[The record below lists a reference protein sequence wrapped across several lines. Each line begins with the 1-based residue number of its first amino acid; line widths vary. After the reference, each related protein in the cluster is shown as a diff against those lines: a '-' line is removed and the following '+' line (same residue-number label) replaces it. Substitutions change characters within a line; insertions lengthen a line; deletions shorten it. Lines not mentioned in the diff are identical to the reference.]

1 MQRTDIIEAIF
12 LERYRQ
18 NILHPWN
25 NYTPRLAVLVEELG
39 EIGTALQDQDPDNL
53 KEELIQL
60 AALCV
65 RWLEEL

>member
-1 MQRTDIIEAIF
+1 MQRSDIIEAIF

-25 NYTPRLAVLVEELG
+25 RYTPRLAVLVEELG
-39 EIGTALQDQDPDNL
+39 EVGTALQDDDTDNL